1 MTAYRSDASIGGLR
15 EGSTPCYATGL
26 FPADATS
33 APDKL
38 LVLKREGVTLLVSEQ
53 NLGFTLE
60 LADRAYIL
68 ERGAV
73 RYAGGVDELKTRED
87 VWHAY
92 LAL

>member
-1 MTAYRSDASIGGLR
+1 M
-15 EGSTPCYATGL
+15 
-26 FPADATS
+26 
-33 APDKL
+33 
-38 LVLKREGVTLLVSEQ
+38 LKREGVTLLVSEQ